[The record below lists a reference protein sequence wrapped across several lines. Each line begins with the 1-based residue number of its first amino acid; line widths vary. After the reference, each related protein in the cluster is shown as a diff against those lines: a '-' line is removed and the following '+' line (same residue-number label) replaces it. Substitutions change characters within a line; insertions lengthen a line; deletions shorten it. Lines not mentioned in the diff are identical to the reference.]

1 MLTDGVRLGASS
13 LNTGLLVKRA
23 TAGGTGVWASTL
35 GVAAATAVAAAAAA
49 VALDCLPD
57 TAYKP
62 AEEAPPAAAAVLDDK
77 TEVLPAALPKDALP
91 V

>member
-35 GVAAATAVAAAAAA
+35 GVAAATAAAAAAAA
-49 VALDCLPD
+49 VLDCLPD